1 MTTTKQELE
10 RNLIHR
16 VNVGDALTRTAAH
29 HPEQDAIVDGDRRFS
44 YRKFDEWVNRV
55 AHGFSA
61 RGYSRGDALAIMSGN
76 SAEFLV
82 TYYACAKIGVVCVP
96 LNLGWRDAESTYVM
110 GHAKVKGV
118 VVESQLLT
126 KIEAALG
133 PVPAAKDIFVA
144 RGLGEAWKP
153 AVADRKYEDFEA
165 IGNGQSDGPPEVYI
179 EDRDPLSYLY
189 TSGTTAAP
197 KGVVGTHLAIHLESL
212 TVAVDMEIRRR
223 DRVLC
228 LMPMFH
234 TAQINA
240 FCTPAVTVG
249 ATMVILRGFDDV
261 KVLDLV
267 QREKLSMLFALPMM
281 YRALVALQEK
291 EPRDISTLRYS
302 VYAMTP
308 MPDRELRKA
317 LEVLKC
323 DFALLFGQTEMSPV
337 STVFRPEHQLSHI
350 GAVGTAGVNVEVA
363 IMSDDGKRLP
373 RGERGEI
380 VYRGPHT
387 VERYLYD
394 EEATNKAFAHGWFHS
409 GDAGYLGE
417 DGMLWFEDRFKD
429 VIKSGGENVA
439 SIEVEKMVYEVAPEV
454 AQAVVIGLPHDH
466 WIEAITVIA
475 VAAPGQSLDPEAIL
489 AKMKAKLSSFKAP
502 KAVIVREAMPM
513 TSTGKIQKH
522 LLRKE
527 HQEHYR
533 GQGK

>member
-1 MTTTKQELE
+1 MKTKQDIE

-16 VNVGDALTRTAAH
+16 INVGDALTRTAAH
-29 HPEQDAIVDGDRRFS
+29 HPTQDAVVDGDRRFS
-44 YRKFDEWVNRV
+44 YRQLDGWVNRV
-55 AHGFSA
+55 AHGLAA
-61 RGYSRGDALAIMSGN
+61 RGYERGDALAIMSGN
-76 SAEFLV
+76 SVEFLV

-96 LNLGWRDAESTYVM
+96 LNLGWRDSESTYVM
-110 GHAKVKGV
+110 GHAKVRGV
-118 VVESQLLT
+118 MVESQLVGR
-126 KIEAALG
+126 IEAAMTPL
-133 PVPAAKDIFVA
+133 PAVKDVFVA
-144 RGLGEAWKP
+144 RGLGEPWK
-153 AVADRKYEDFEA
+153 AGVHDRKYEDFESL
-165 IGNGQSDGPPEVYI
+165 GQDQLDAAPEVFV
-179 EDRDPLSYLY
+179 EDRDAVSYLY

-212 TVAVDMEIRRR
+212 TVAIDMEIRRR

-267 QREKLSMLFALPMM
+267 QSEKLTMLFALPMM

-291 EPRDISTLRYS
+291 SPRDISSLRYS
-302 VYAMTP
+302 VYAMAP
-308 MPDRELRKA
+308 MPDRELRRA
-317 LEVLKC
+317 LEVMKC
-323 DFALLFGQTEMSPV
+323 EFALLFGQTEMSPV
-337 STVFRPEHQLSHI
+337 STIFRPEHQLSHI
-350 GAVGTAGVNVEVA
+350 GAVGTAGINVEVA
-363 IMSDDGKRLP
+363 IMAEDGKILP

-387 VERYLYD
+387 VESYLYD

-409 GDAGYLGE
+409 GDTGYMGE

-439 SIEVEKMVYEVAPEV
+439 SIEVEKMVYELAPEV
-454 AQAVVIGLPHDH
+454 GQAVVIGLPHDH

-475 VAAPGQSLDPEAIL
+475 VAAPDKTIDPEALL

-502 KAVIVREAMPM
+502 KAVIVRESMPM

-527 HQEHYR
+527 HAEHYR
-533 GQGK
+533 GTGKS

>member
-1 MTTTKQELE
+1 MTTTQDLE

-29 HPEQDAIVDGDRRFS
+29 HPAEDAIVDGDRRFT
-44 YRKFDEWVNRV
+44 YRQFDEWVNRV
-55 AHGFSA
+55 AHGLLA
-61 RGYSRGDALAIMSGN
+61 RGYARGDALAMMSGN

-82 TYYACAKIGVVCVP
+82 TYYACAKIGVVVVP
-96 LNLGWRDAESTYVM
+96 LNLGWRESESSYVM
-110 GHAKVKGV
+110 GHAKVRGV
-118 VVESQLLT
+118 MVESQLVS
-126 KIEAALG
+126 KIEASLDA
-133 PVPAAKDIFVA
+133 VHAAKDIFVA

-153 AVADRKYEDFEA
+153 ARADRTYEDFEA
-165 IGNGQSDGPPEVYI
+165 LGREQADAAPQVLV

-212 TVAVDMEIRRR
+212 TVAIDMEIRRR

-249 ATMVILRGFDDV
+249 ATMVILRGFDDA

-267 QREKLSMLFALPMM
+267 EREKLSMLFALPMM

-291 EPRDISTLRYS
+291 KPRNIETLRYS
-302 VYAMTP
+302 VYAMAP
-308 MPDRELRKA
+308 MPDRELRRA
-317 LEVLKC
+317 LEVMKC

-337 STVFRPEHQLSHI
+337 STIFRPEHQLSHI
-350 GAVGTAGVNVEVA
+350 GAVGTAGINVEVA
-363 IMSDDGKRLP
+363 IMAEDGTLLP
-373 RGERGEI
+373 RGARGEI

-387 VERYLYD
+387 VERYLED
-394 EEATNKAFAHGWFHS
+394 EEATNRAFAHGWFHS
-409 GDAGYLGE
+409 GDTGTMGE

-439 SIEVEKMVYEVAPEV
+439 SIEVEKMVYELAPEV
-454 AQAVVIGLPHDH
+454 GQAVVIGLPHDH

-475 VAAPGQSLDPEAIL
+475 VAAPDQSIDPEALL

-502 KAVIVREAMPM
+502 KAVIVRESMPM

-527 HQEHYR
+527 HAEHYR
-533 GQGK
+533 GSGKP